1 MFNWTEES
9 ATDPNLLDALTKFWS
24 QAYSVTAE
32 LRAKFFDSDRDGRI
46 DMLAALG
53 RCSALLSNN
62 TWKKLFANI
71 MDDGKLLRYLVL
83 LGIEWNDRS
92 ISEMARVLLYNNALY
107 DEITRRAR
115 L

>member
-1 MFNWTEES
+1 
-9 ATDPNLLDALTKFWS
+9 
-24 QAYSVTAE
+24 
-32 LRAKFFDSDRDGRI
+32 
-46 DMLAALG
+46 
-53 RCSALLSNN
+53 
-62 TWKKLFANI
+62 

-92 ISEMARVLLYNNALY
+92 ISEMARMLLYNDALY